1 MKDKISLIYCTCDRY
16 ESLWSNFFKLWKKYW
31 AEFDSQVILNTE
43 EKDFSFDG
51 LNIIRP
57 SFSKQNPTWS
67 ESLLESLEM
76 VETPYVI
83 LTLDD
88 FYIKSPVDV
97 QTLNVCIEQ
106 MDKDKDVNLFTFGW
120 QPGKNKPCEFC
131 DLFEQRARFA
141 TYRINA
147 QLALWRVSYLKK
159 IIRKYENPWEFE
171 LNGSFRSSFTSGKL
185 YSLKKNSPLVFDYD
199 WGFLIVRGQI
209 NRNVADYFVKNE
221 NISFDDSFDDID
233 MEKYIALGQN
243 KQGRFIRMVKYLS
256 KMVVSIFRK

>member
-67 ESLLESLEM
+67 ERLLESLEM

-88 FYIKSPVDV
+88 FYH
-97 QTLNVCIEQ
+97 
-106 MDKDKDVNLFTFGW
+106 
-120 QPGKNKPCEFC
+120 
-131 DLFEQRARFA
+131 
-141 TYRINA
+141 
-147 QLALWRVSYLKK
+147 
-159 IIRKYENPWEFE
+159 
-171 LNGSFRSSFTSGKL
+171 
-185 YSLKKNSPLVFDYD
+185 
-199 WGFLIVRGQI
+199 
-209 NRNVADYFVKNE
+209 
-221 NISFDDSFDDID
+221 
-233 MEKYIALGQN
+233 
-243 KQGRFIRMVKYLS
+243 
-256 KMVVSIFRK
+256 